1 MAGRLWLCAC
11 RAGPVLVTGE
21 AWRKPWLTAVSQA
34 QAKVFISTPK
44 DTGPAYTQMQIQ
56 HRFHRQSFHFTG
68 KVFISTPSFSTD
80 RQRTPA
86 GERTG
91 VHTGAQSLSG
101 SRLRACVLSAVEI
114 LHRAGS
120 RPGYWSSLRL
130 PGFARRARS
139 CRAVVERHCWP
150 QQRVRSACQLPRAA
164 VEQRSPPSFGKRRM
178 EQTRSF

>member
-34 QAKVFISTPK
+34 QAKFSFRHPRTP
-44 DTGPAYTQMQIQ
+44 DRRT
-56 HRFHRQSFHFTG
+56 HRCKFNTAFTG
-68 KVFISTPSFSTD
+68 KVFISQAKFSF
-80 RQRTPA
+80 RHR
-86 GERTG
+86 GLR
-91 VHTGAQSLSG
+91 SLSSG